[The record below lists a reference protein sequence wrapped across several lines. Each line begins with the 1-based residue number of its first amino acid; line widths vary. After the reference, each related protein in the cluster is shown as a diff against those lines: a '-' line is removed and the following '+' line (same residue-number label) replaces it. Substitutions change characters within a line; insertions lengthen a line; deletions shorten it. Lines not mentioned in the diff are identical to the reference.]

1 MIPYSLE
8 ENALILILIK
18 HRRIQLQCD
27 REALKKS
34 KNLSDWRKTKINQE
48 LEDLRKLELTNRGH
62 RIS

>member
-1 MIPYSLE
+1 MIPYSSE

-27 REALKKS
+27 REGLSKS
-34 KNLSDWRKTKINQE
+34 KNLSEWRKTKIIQE

>member
-1 MIPYSLE
+1 MIPYSPE

-27 REALKKS
+27 REVLTKS
-34 KNLSDWRKTKINQE
+34 KNLSEWRKEKINQE
-48 LEDLRKLELTNRGH
+48 LEDLRNLELTNRGH